1 MEKQSIAVI
10 DLGTNTFHLLITK
23 YDSSYSYQSVY
34 RERRPVMI
42 GKGGINEGII
52 SEGAQLRALEALAHF
67 KEVIERYNVTH
78 IVATAT
84 SAFRNAKN
92 GRALAERIHKETG
105 ITIEIISGERE
116 AEYIYYGVRA
126 AVPLKGTSMI
136 MDIGGGSV
144 EFIIC
149 TKHDILWKQSYEI
162 GAQRLLDQFEIS
174 DPISRE
180 NIRELLLYF
189 QTQLNTLTQAVKKY
203 RPTTLIGA
211 SGTFDTLSDIYVI
224 HESLGVAP
232 NASELPLSYDF
243 FEKTL
248 EELSLKTREE
258 RLDIPGMAEMRV
270 DMIVVACWLI
280 QYVLDSH
287 EIRNIRVSS
296 FALKEGL
303 LRSFT
308 EQLIANQ

>member
-1 MEKQSIAVI
+1 MEKQKIAVI

-23 YDSSYSYQSVY
+23 FDSSYQYQMVH
-34 RERRPVMI
+34 RERRAVMI

-52 SEGAQLRALEALAHF
+52 SESAQLRALAALKHF
-67 KEVIERYNVTH
+67 QKVIQRYGVTH
-78 IVATAT
+78 VVATAT

-92 GRALAERIHKETG
+92 GKALADRIFRQTG
-105 ITIEIISGERE
+105 IFVDIISGERE
-116 AEYIYYGVRA
+116 ADYIYYGVRA
-126 AVPLKGTSMI
+126 AVPLQGTSLI

-149 TKHDILWKQSYEI
+149 THDDILWKGSYEI
-162 GAQRLLDQFEIS
+162 GAQRLLDRFAIA

-180 NIRELLLYF
+180 NIDALREYF
-189 QTQLNTLTQAVKKY
+189 ASQLHTLSQAVNKY
-203 RPTTLIGA
+203 QPSTLIGA

-224 HESLGVAP
+224 HKGLGVAP
-232 NASELPLSYDF
+232 NASELPLAYDF
-243 FEKTL
+243 FLETL
-248 EELSLKTREE
+248 EELTQKNREE
-258 RLDIPGMAEMRV
+258 RLGIPGMAEMRV

-280 QYVLDSH
+280 QYVLDSY
-287 EIRNIRVSS
+287 EIRNIRVSA

-303 LRSFT
+303 LRSVT